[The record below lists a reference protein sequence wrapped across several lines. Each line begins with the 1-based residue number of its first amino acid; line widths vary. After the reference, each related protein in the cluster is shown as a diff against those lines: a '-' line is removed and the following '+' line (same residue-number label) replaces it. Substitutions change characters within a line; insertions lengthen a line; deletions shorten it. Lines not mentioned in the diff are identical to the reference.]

1 MKGFFY
7 EYSITFHKF
16 ISLSQFQLQLQK
28 SKKIN
33 MKKLYFLL
41 PLVFLACK
49 SGTSTLSNKETP
61 SGSKPLEISYK
72 ISETEVSDFLKYLSS
87 DELEGRETGTKGIEK
102 AAVFLEDYLKKN
114 KIKPYFKTYR
124 DTLTNFKTPAF
135 NIVGVIEGTDPELKK
150 EFVVLS
156 AHYDHIGVEK
166 KQQEDKINNGA
177 NDDASGVTSVAA
189 MAKYFSETKAN
200 KRSILVVFFAGE
212 EKGLLGSKS
221 LVQKLKKENFNL
233 YTQLNIEMIGVPM
246 KRDYL
251 AYITGFDK
259 SNMAVKINEY
269 TGKNTIGFLPKEA
282 EYELFYRSD
291 NYSFFDAFGKPCQS
305 LSTFDFENFDF
316 YHHVSDEFKVM
327 DIPHITSFT
336 QELLPAV
343 TKITITPTQEITMNK

>member
-1 MKGFFY
+1 
-7 EYSITFHKF
+7 
-16 ISLSQFQLQLQK
+16 
-28 SKKIN
+28 

-41 PLVFLACK
+41 PVLFFACK
-49 SGTSTLSNKETP
+49 SSTSSVPSKD
-61 SGSKPLEISYK
+61 SGSKPIEVTYKVNETEIS
-72 ISETEVSDFLKYLSS
+72 DLLKTLSS
-87 DELEGRETGTKGIEK
+87 DEMEGRETGTKGIEK
-102 AAVFLEDYLKKN
+102 AAVFLEDFLKKN
-114 KIKPYFKTYR
+114 HIKPYFKTYR
-124 DTLTNFKTPAF
+124 DTLTNFKSPAF

-156 AHYDHIGVEK
+156 AHYDHIGIEK
-166 KQQEDKINNGA
+166 KDQPDKINNGA

-189 MAKYFSETKAN
+189 MGKYFSETKAN
-200 KRSILVVFFAGE
+200 KRSILIVFFAGE

-221 LVQKLKKENFNL
+221 LVQKLKDQNFNL

-259 SNMAVKINEY
+259 SNMASKINEY

-282 EYELFYRSD
+282 EYQLFYRSD
-291 NYSFFDAFGKPCQS
+291 NYSFYDVFKKPCQS

-316 YHHVSDEFKVM
+316 YHHVSDEFKLM
-327 DIPHITSFT
+327 DIPHITAFT

-343 TKITITPTQEITMNK
+343 TKIAVSPTQEITMNK

>member
-1 MKGFFY
+1 
-7 EYSITFHKF
+7 
-16 ISLSQFQLQLQK
+16 
-28 SKKIN
+28 

-41 PLVFLACK
+41 PFIFIACK
-49 SGTSTLSNKETP
+49 SSTTNVAEKD
-61 SGSKPLEISYK
+61 SKSDSKIIEVNYK
-72 ISETEVSDFLKYLSS
+72 VSETEISDFLKYLSS

-102 AAVFLEDYLKKN
+102 AAVFLEDFLKKN
-114 KIKPYFKTYR
+114 NIKPYFKTYR

-156 AHYDHIGVEK
+156 AHYDHIGMEK
-166 KQQEDKINNGA
+166 KEQADKINNGA

-189 MAKYFSETKAN
+189 MAKYFAKTKAN
-200 KRSILVVFFAGE
+200 KRSILIAFFAGE

-221 LVQKLKKENFNL
+221 LVQKLKKQDFNL

-259 SNMAVKINEY
+259 SNMASKINEY

-291 NYSFFDAFGKPCQS
+291 NYSFYDVFKKPCQS
-305 LSTFDFENFDF
+305 ISTFDFENFDF
-316 YHHVSDEFKVM
+316 YHHVSDEFKLM
-327 DIPHITSFT
+327 DIPHITAFT

-343 TKITITPTQEITMNK
+343 TKISVSPTQEITMNK

>member
-1 MKGFFY
+1 
-7 EYSITFHKF
+7 
-16 ISLSQFQLQLQK
+16 
-28 SKKIN
+28 

-41 PLVFLACK
+41 PILFVACK
-49 SGTSTLSNKETP
+49 TSTTTIAEKD
-61 SGSKPLEISYK
+61 SKTDSKSTEINYK
-72 ISETEVSDFLKYLSS
+72 VNETEISDFLKTLSS
-87 DELEGRETGTKGIEK
+87 DEMEGRETGTRGIEK
-102 AAVFLEDYLKKN
+102 AAVFLEDFLKKN
-114 KIKPYFKTYR
+114 NIKPYFKTYR

-156 AHYDHIGVEK
+156 AHYDHIGIEK
-166 KQQEDKINNGA
+166 KDQADKINNGA

-189 MAKYFSETKAN
+189 MAKYFAKTKVN
-200 KRSILVVFFAGE
+200 KRSILIVFFAGE

-221 LVQKLKKENFNL
+221 LVQKLKDQNFNL

-259 SNMAVKINEY
+259 SNMAAKINEY

-282 EYELFYRSD
+282 EYQLFYRSD
-291 NYSFFDAFGKPCQS
+291 NYSFYDVFKKPCQS
-305 LSTFDFENFDF
+305 ISTFDFENFDF

-327 DIPHITSFT
+327 DIPHITVFT

-343 TKITITPTQEITMNK
+343 TKISVSPTQEITMTK